1 MTRLDQ
7 YFEKLKDK
15 KVLVLGVGVSNRPL
29 VRLLLRYGV
38 DVTCCD
44 KTPREKL
51 DALLNRLQLL
61 MAQINLTN
69 SRTVSG
75 GQTLTELIAR
85 RDCLTKRV
93 GIMRSFLDNAS
104 ARTDRYSQKEI
115 KVLSTV
121 PVSTLQKQV
130 DAVSRELREVDE
142 QIQSLN
148 WTTELTE

>member
-1 MTRLDQ
+1 MKLATALSERADIQRRLSQLQTRLNNNAKVQEGEEPAEDP
-7 YFEKLKDK
+7 KALLK
-15 KVLVLGVGVSNRPL
+15 
-29 VRLLLRYGV
+29 
-38 DVTCCD
+38 
-44 KTPREKL
+44 EL
-51 DALLNRLQLL
+51 DALLNRLEKL

-75 GQTLTELIAR
+75 GKTLTELIAR

-104 ARTDRYSQKEI
+104 ARADRYSQKEI

-121 PVSTLQKQV
+121 SVATLQKQV
-130 DAVSRELREVDE
+130 DGVSRELREVDE

-148 WTTELTE
+148 WTTDLIETP